1 MKAMYLLLKE
11 KWDNIWSGP
20 ENKFLVPFTF
30 EDGYPGWLKVLTDQ
44 SYNFISGQKDVIR
57 EKFREYEQNTCI
69 KLVEWPTRDGLKADD
84 NRIVIKN
91 GGSCN
96 AMIGRRGEAA
106 LKEQPLILQE

>member
-1 MKAMYLLLKE
+1 MERTRKQVSCSIHLRR
-11 KWDNIWSGP
+11 WISR
-20 ENKFLVPFTF
+20 LVHDP
-30 EDGYPGWLKVLTDQ
+30 YWLEIY
-44 SYNFISGQKDVIR
+44 SISGQKDVIR